1 VLFWNNAF
9 ENRHADGLAA
19 FPRSAYLPLMSSA
32 FTKDS
37 DDGGALPEPGERHV
51 SAHRNLVTRHGLE
64 LIDAEIAALRQEH
77 HRAETEGDREKLAL
91 TSRDLRY
98 WTARRENAEISEP
111 EPGSDAIRFGMSVAV
126 RGEDGK
132 EHSWKIVGE
141 DEADAKHGTV
151 SHVSPMALALFGK
164 RTGEA
169 ASVNGREW
177 EIVSVSA
184 GKA

>member
-1 VLFWNNAF
+1 
-9 ENRHADGLAA
+9 
-19 FPRSAYLPLMSSA
+19 MSSA

-64 LIDAEIAALRQEH
+64 LIDKEIVSLHEEH
-77 HRAETEGDREKLAL
+77 HRAEIEGDREKIALAA
-91 TSRDLRY
+91 RDLRY
-98 WTARRENAEISEP
+98 WTARRETAEISEP
-111 EPGSDAIRFGMSVAV
+111 EPGSDAIRFGMSAAV

-164 RTGEA
+164 RAGDL
-169 ASVNGREW
+169 ASVNGRQW
-177 EIVSVSA
+177 EIVSVGLA
-184 GKA
+184 